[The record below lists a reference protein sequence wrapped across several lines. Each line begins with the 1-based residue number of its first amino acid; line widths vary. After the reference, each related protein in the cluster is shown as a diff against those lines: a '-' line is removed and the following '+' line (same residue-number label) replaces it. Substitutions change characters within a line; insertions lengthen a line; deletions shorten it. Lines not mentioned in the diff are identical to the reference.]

1 MRAYDCEIHA
11 RSSLMWTRRGRRSRL
26 GSKIQLNSGFSCTT
40 SHAGVVLVA
49 KTRASQAF
57 AALTAKAK
65 EVTAAM

>member
-1 MRAYDCEIHA
+1 
-11 RSSLMWTRRGRRSRL
+11 
-26 GSKIQLNSGFSCTT
+26 
-40 SHAGVVLVA
+40 VLVA